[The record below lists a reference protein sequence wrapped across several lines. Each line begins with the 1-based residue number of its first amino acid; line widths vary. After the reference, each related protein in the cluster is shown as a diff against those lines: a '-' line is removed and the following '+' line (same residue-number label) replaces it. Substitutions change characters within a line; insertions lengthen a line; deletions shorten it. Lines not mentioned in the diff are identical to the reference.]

1 MMTSIL
7 PKFVADEMVSDI
19 AADTV
24 KKNDK
29 LPPQFHKIYIHR
41 YDNVR

>member
-1 MMTSIL
+1 MLVSML
-7 PKFVADEMVSDI
+7 PKFVADQMVSDK
-19 AADTV
+19 ATEV
-24 KKNDK
+24 VNDK

>member
-1 MMTSIL
+1 MLASIL
-7 PKFVADEMVSDI
+7 PKFVADEISSDI

-24 KKNDK
+24 DDK